1 VSVVTRV
8 ESRQKSHG
16 PFLALP
22 APRSLAVV
30 TPAGQ
35 RANFE
40 SNAEDDYFSSLA
52 AVHQIHTR
60 RYRTSYTVHRT
71 PPLKSFDHHI
81 LYSILNPQSSHGHIS
96 YLSSLISHLSS
107 LISCQ
112 FFCLHSCRNGTWSSC
127 CCCCD
132 CCEGMQGR
140 VLVRLPCRGWP
151 RKMYAYTAVNCILC
165 VLCPL
170 VDPPPP
176 ALHIPSTVCCLL
188 VAHFS
193 LPCILD

>member
-1 VSVVTRV
+1 MQKMIIFLPWLLSTRFTHV
-8 ESRQKSHG
+8 
-16 PFLALP
+16 
-22 APRSLAVV
+22 
-30 TPAGQ
+30 
-35 RANFE
+35 
-40 SNAEDDYFSSLA
+40 D
-52 AVHQIHTR
+52 I
-60 RYRTSYTVHRT
+60 VHRT
-71 PPLKSFDHHI
+71 PYTVHLLSNLSIITSSTPLQ
-81 LYSILNPQSSHGHIS
+81 YPQSSIVTWSHL
-96 YLSSLISHLSS
+96 LSLVSHLSS